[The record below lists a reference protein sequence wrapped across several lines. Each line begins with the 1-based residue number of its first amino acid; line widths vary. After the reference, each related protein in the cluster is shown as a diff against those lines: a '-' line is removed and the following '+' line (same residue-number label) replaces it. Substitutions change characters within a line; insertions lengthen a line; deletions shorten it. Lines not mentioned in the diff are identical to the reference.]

1 MYSKNISNTSGEYII
16 GNKNDDNIMIG
27 LCGQEDILYDSLT
40 VKQHLQLIA
49 MIKVYIYIL

>member
-1 MYSKNISNTSGEYII
+1 
-16 GNKNDDNIMIG
+16 MIG
-27 LCGQEDILYDSLT
+27 LCDQEDILYDSLT